1 MEPNVASAFIEESK
15 SRVATARRMINNAL
29 DQLHDDDIW
38 WAPAEGC
45 NCIGIII
52 QHLLGNLR
60 QYIISGVGGEED
72 LRDRPREFRIEERTP
87 KSDLQKRLDD
97 MLDRV
102 VETYSHTDPST
113 LLHEKAIQSRTR
125 TLLGAIY
132 GTMAHLELHAG
143 QICYIARMKL
153 GSAYAQTC

>member
-1 MEPNVASAFIEESK
+1 METRIASAFIEESK
-15 SRVATARRMINNAL
+15 NRVSMARRTINNAL
-29 DQLHDDDIW
+29 DQLHDDDVW

-45 NCIGIII
+45 NCIGVII

-72 LRDRPREFRIEERTP
+72 VRDRPREFRIEERTP
-87 KSDLQKRLDD
+87 KSDLQKRLND

-102 VETYSHTDPST
+102 VETYSRMDPST
-113 LLHEKAIQSRTR
+113 LVHEKMIQNRAR

-132 GTMAHLELHAG
+132 QTMAHLELHAG

-153 GSAYAQTC
+153 GDAYIQTC